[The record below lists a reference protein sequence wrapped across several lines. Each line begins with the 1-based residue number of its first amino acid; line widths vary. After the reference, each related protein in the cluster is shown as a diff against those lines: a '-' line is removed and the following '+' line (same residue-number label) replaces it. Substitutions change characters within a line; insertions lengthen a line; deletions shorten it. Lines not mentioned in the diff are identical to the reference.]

1 MNIENEIFKRLQKLK
16 SERLAKKENLGAIS
30 DLIREEQML
39 FNDEAGKLKLFM
51 DEMSELTTEIEDA
64 LRIIQPLAETFMS
77 KFEEIRDM
85 YNMFDDLLQR
95 SDDLAEYGLETSSP
109 DWEMVVDM
117 FDSEVNRYEDTKI
130 SISGLI

>member
-64 LRIIQPLAETFMS
+64 LRTIEPIVETFIS

-85 YNMFDDLLQR
+85 YNLFDDLLQR
-95 SDDLAEYGLETSSP
+95 SDDLAEYGLETNSP

-117 FDSEVNRYEDTKI
+117 FESEVNRYEDTKI